1 MKKKTI
7 ILLVIIALNSIGAL
21 HAQKLIKK
29 MSSDACDCISDL
41 KEDGGGDPNAFMEK
55 CFELA
60 FAKYE
65 KELRKEYGDA
75 FYDSPTEEAIY
86 NLGVEIGKYLVSDC
100 PNFLD
105 MIVEQEKESDSNAA
119 ALYEKGEKFY
129 DEGNYTLA
137 INEYD
142 KAIRMDP
149 ENHEY
154 LNSRGVA
161 YYDQGKYYYA
171 MSDFI
176 NAIRCKSNFAL
187 AYFNLAYSKY
197 NLDDN
202 RAALED
208 VETSIL
214 YDPEYCGAYNLMGL
228 IYTDME
234 SSDSAMMAFEN
245 AFQCD
250 SSNSLYLFNMGYL
263 RYSDREYL
271 LAIEQFTKALKK
283 GYDDMNIYSYIG
295 NSYDAAGYYDEA
307 IEAHSKY
314 IEAYET
320 DYVGF
325 YNRGL
330 AHYNN
335 ENYASAIEDF
345 EKAAIVD
352 DRDSDIFL
360 KLGQCHDNSG
370 AAEEARR
377 FYDKAIEIDPDNAAY
392 YDARAALSAKNGN
405 YEQAISDSR
414 KSLQLY
420 PNDCHVYMS
429 MSGWYKAMGD
439 TENADSARKTGLE
452 MGCVESE

>member
-41 KEDGGGDPNAFMEK
+41 KEDGGGDPNAFMEE

-171 MSDFI
+171 ISDFI

-187 AYFNLAYSKY
+187 AYYNLAYSKY

-202 RAALED
+202 RAALQD

-234 SSDSAMMAFEN
+234 ASDSAMMAFEN

-307 IEAHSKY
+307 IEAHTKY
-314 IEAYET
+314 IDAYET

-330 AHYNN
+330 AYYHQ
-335 ENYASAIEDF
+335 ENYADAISDF
-345 EKAAIVD
+345 EKAAAVD
-352 DRDSDIFL
+352 NSDSDIYF
-360 KLGQCHDNSG
+360 KLAQCHDSSG
-370 AAEEARR
+370 AADEARD
-377 FYDKAIEIDPDNAAY
+377 FYDKAIEMNPDNAEY
-392 YDARAALSAKNGN
+392 YDARAALFAKNGN
-405 YEQAISDSR
+405 YKRAI
-414 KSLQLY
+414 
-420 PNDCHVYMS
+420 
-429 MSGWYKAMGD
+429 A
-439 TENADSARKTGLE
+439 
-452 MGCVESE
+452 